1 MIREAII
8 RRVRLTIGL
17 TALLLIQTA
26 AHGNDADAQTAKMTP
41 ALKALAAAADQ
52 EGEVIIKTS
61 SNFFDGNR
69 GIKIYTD
76 HINQAYN
83 TNIRVKWAPGGSMPE
98 VGNEVAVAL
107 KSNLPAPTDV
117 YTGFSRNMAVFLKFD
132 MFLTATW
139 KDFDPDRLTDRIVE
153 RETYVKAYS
162 ATLGFAY
169 NSELAKS
176 RPERVSDFL
185 KPEWKGKVATTAF
198 AAGFEQL
205 SAKEAW
211 GPEKALDFAKI
222 FASQAVA
229 GFLLCTEPERVASGE
244 FWAFVTDCGGGSM
257 LKAAANGA
265 PIKRVVT
272 ADYPMISYFYNA
284 VPKNAPH
291 PNAAKLFITYLMTE
305 QGQKDMYELT
315 LVDLHLYPESKMRS
329 DLAAVE
335 KKYGFTFADAD
346 IAWQATNDSG
356 NANQQKIA
364 KIFQES
370 GR

>member
-1 MIREAII
+1 M
-8 RRVRLTIGL
+8 RVAHGL
-17 TALLLIQTA
+17 AAGLAALLVVAGAQ
-26 AHGNDADAQTAKMTP
+26 AQTAKMSP
-41 ALKALAAAADQ
+41 ALKALAAAADK

-69 GIKIYTD
+69 GMKIYTD
-76 HINQAYN
+76 HINAAYG
-83 TNIRVKWAPGGSMPE
+83 TKIQVKWAPGGSMPE
-98 VGNEVAVAL
+98 VGNEVAVAF
-107 KSNLPAPTDV
+107 KNNLPAPTDV

-132 MFLTATW
+132 MFMTVPW
-139 KDFDPDRLTDRIVE
+139 KDYDPDRLTDRIVE
-153 RETYVKAYS
+153 RGMFVKAYS
-162 ATLGFAY
+162 ATLGFSY
-169 NSELAKS
+169 NSDLTKS
-176 RPERVSDFL
+176 NPERVSDFL

-211 GPEKALDFAKI
+211 GPEKTLDFAKT
-222 FASQAVA
+222 FATQAVA

-244 FWAFVTDCGGGSM
+244 FWAFVTDCGGGNM
-257 LKAAANGA
+257 VKAANAGA

-272 ADYPMISYFYNA
+272 PDYPMISYFYNA

-291 PNAAKLFITYLMTE
+291 PNAAKLFITYLMSE
-305 QGQKDMYELT
+305 QGQKDMYDLT
-315 LVDLHLYPESKMRS
+315 FTDLHLYPTSQVRAGLVE
-329 DLAAVE
+329 VE

-346 IAWQATNDSG
+346 IAWQETNDAG